1 VIVSF
6 VTETAEEVRK
16 LLGKEDSLRE
26 ISQKDRSP
34 GGKPGSGSSDNGLKE
49 RNLYEI
55 DPIQSLRENREA
67 RTTESAVSLW
77 VGSLAFCSRTVGAF
91 TPHRSRAA

>member
-6 VTETAEEVRK
+6 VTETAEEVVGFSEKKTQR
-16 LLGKEDSLRE
+16 D
-26 ISQKDRSP
+26 IPKDRSP
-34 GGKPGSGSSDNGLKE
+34 RGKPASESSEDGLKE

-77 VGSLAFCSRTVGAF
+77 VGSLAFCSRTGGAF